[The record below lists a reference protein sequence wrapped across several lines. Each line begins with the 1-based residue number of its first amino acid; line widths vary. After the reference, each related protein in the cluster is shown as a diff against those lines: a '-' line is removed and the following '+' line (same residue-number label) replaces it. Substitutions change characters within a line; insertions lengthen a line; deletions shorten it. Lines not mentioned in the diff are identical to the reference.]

1 MKRRD
6 EVLVGLLLTVALLI
20 GIGGTI
26 WLVRGGFRR
35 GYSLYSTFRWGE
47 NLKVGQP
54 VRLAGVQVG
63 YVGDVQLRD
72 NGTLVVDMKIDNGRK
87 VPRNARAVVEAVG
100 IFGDAQIG
108 LQAQPDPRSYAP
120 GDTVP
125 VGVTAAGIAQLTA
138 KGDTVASQAVVLSNA
153 LRAELVDSGGLRDVR
168 RTLAETN
175 ALVARLGTLA
185 AQFGTIAAQQN
196 RELSRTQASFRRAL
210 SGIDSAKVD
219 STLTGVRA
227 ASNNAAALTDSL
239 KSTASRLNAALA
251 GIERGEGSAGKLLRD
266 TLLYSDVRRLVGRID
281 TLTLDF
287 QRNPGKYTR
296 GVVRI
301 F

>member
-1 MKRRD
+1 MKRRN
-6 EVLVGLLLTVALLI
+6 EVLVGLLLTAALVI
-20 GIGGTI
+20 AVGGTI

-35 GYSLYSTFRWGE
+35 GYSLYSVFRWGE

-72 NGTLVVDMKIDNGRK
+72 NGTLVVDLKIDNGRR

-100 IFGDAQIG
+100 LFGDAQIA
-108 LQAQPDPRSYAP
+108 LQAVPEARSYAP

-125 VGVTAAGIAQLTA
+125 LGTPAAGIAQLTA
-138 KGDTVASQAVVLSNA
+138 KGDTVATQAVALSSA
-153 LRAELVDSGGLRDVR
+153 LRAELLDGGGLRDVR
-168 RTLAETN
+168 RTLAQTN
-175 ALVARLGTLA
+175 ALVAQLGA
-185 AQFGTIAAQQN
+185 IAAQQN
-196 RELSRTQASFRRAL
+196 RELARTQASLRRAL
-210 SGIDSAKVD
+210 AGIDSSKVD
-219 STLTGVRA
+219 ATLANVRT
-227 ASNNAAALTDSL
+227 ASANASALTDSL
-239 KSTASRLNAALA
+239 KLTASRLNATL
-251 GIERGEGSAGKLLRD
+251 GQIERGQGTAGKLLSD
-266 TLLYSDVRRLVGRID
+266 TALYGDVRKLVARMD

-287 QRNPGKYTR
+287 QRNPGRYTR

>member
-1 MKRRD
+1 MRRRN

-20 GIGGTI
+20 GVGGTI
-26 WLVRGGFRR
+26 WLVRGGFRS
-35 GYSLYSTFRWGE
+35 GYSLYSVFRWGE

-72 NGTLVVDMKIDNGRK
+72 DGTLLVDLKIDNGRR

-100 IFGDAQIG
+100 LFGDAQIA
-108 LQAQPDPRSYAP
+108 LQATPDPRSYAA

-125 VGVTAAGIAQLTA
+125 LGTPAAGIAQLTA
-138 KGDTVASQAVVLSNA
+138 KGDTVATQAVALSNA
-153 LRAELVDSGGLRDVR
+153 VRAELVDSGGLRDLR
-168 RTLAETN
+168 RTLVETN
-175 ALVARLGTLA
+175 ALVAQLGR
-185 AQFGTIAAQQN
+185 IASEQN
-196 RELSRTQASFRRAL
+196 RELSRTQASLRRAL
-210 SGIDSAKVD
+210 AGIDSAKVD
-219 STLTGVRA
+219 STLASVRA
-227 ASNNAAALTDSL
+227 TSTNAAALTDSL
-239 KSTASRLNAALA
+239 KLTATRLNATLGA
-251 GIERGEGSAGKLLRD
+251 IQRGEGTAGKLLSD
-266 TLLYSDVRRLVGRID
+266 TALYGDVRKLVSRID

-287 QRNPGKYTR
+287 QRNPGRYTR

>member
-1 MKRRD
+1 MKRRN
-6 EVLVGLLLTVALLI
+6 EVLVGLLLTAALVI
-20 GIGGTI
+20 GVGGTI

-35 GYSLYSTFRWGE
+35 GYSLYSVFRWGE

-72 NGTLVVDMKIDNGRK
+72 NGTLVVDLKIDNGRR

-100 IFGDAQIG
+100 LFGDAQIA
-108 LQAQPDPRSYAP
+108 LQAAPDPRSYAA

-125 VGVTAAGIAQLTA
+125 LGTPAAGIAQLTA
-138 KGDTVASQAVVLSNA
+138 KGDTVATQAVALSSA
-153 LRAELVDSGGLRDVR
+153 LRAELIDSGGLRDVR
-168 RTLAETN
+168 RTLAQTN
-175 ALVARLGTLA
+175 ALVAQLGA
-185 AQFGTIAAQQN
+185 IAAQQN
-196 RELSRTQASFRRAL
+196 RELARTQASLRRAL
-210 SGIDSAKVD
+210 AGIDSSKVD
-219 STLTGVRA
+219 ATLANVRS
-227 ASNNAAALTDSL
+227 ASANASALTDSL
-239 KSTASRLNAALA
+239 KLTASRLNATL
-251 GIERGEGSAGKLLRD
+251 GRIERGEGTAGKLLGD
-266 TLLYSDVRRLVGRID
+266 TALYGDVRKLVARMD

-287 QRNPGKYTR
+287 QRNPGRYTR

>member
-6 EVLVGLLLTVALLI
+6 EVLVGLLLTVALVI
-20 GIGGTI
+20 GVGGTI
-26 WLVRGGFRR
+26 WLVRGGFRQ
-35 GYSLYSTFRWGE
+35 GYSLHSVFRWGE
-47 NLKVGQP
+47 NLKVGQA

-72 NGTLVVDMKIDNGRK
+72 NGTLVVDMKIDNGRR

-100 IFGDAQIG
+100 IFGDAQVS
-108 LQAQPDPRSYAP
+108 LLATPDPRSYAA

-125 VGVTAAGIAQLTA
+125 VGTPAAGLAQLTA
-138 KGDTVASQAVVLSNA
+138 KGDTVATQAVALSSA

-168 RTLAETN
+168 RTLAQTN
-175 ALVARLGTLA
+175 LLVAQLG
-185 AQFGTIAAQQN
+185 QIAAQQN
-196 RELSRTQASFRRAL
+196 RELSRTQASLRRAL
-210 SGIDSAKVD
+210 AGVDSAKLD
-219 STLTGVRA
+219 STLSNVRS
-227 ASNNAAALTDSL
+227 ASAGASALTDSL
-239 KSTASRLNAALA
+239 RLTASRLNAALG
-251 GIERGEGSAGKLLRD
+251 GIERGQGTAGKLLSD
-266 TLLYSDVRRLVGRID
+266 TTLYTDVRRLVARID

-287 QRNPGKYTR
+287 QRNPGRYTR

>member
-1 MKRRD
+1 MKRRN
-6 EVLVGLLLTVALLI
+6 EVLVGLLLTAALVI
-20 GIGGTI
+20 GVGGTI

-35 GYSLYSTFRWGE
+35 GYSLYSVFRWGE

-72 NGTLVVDMKIDNGRK
+72 NGTLVVDLKIDNGRR

-100 IFGDAQIG
+100 LFGDAQIA
-108 LQAQPDPRSYAP
+108 LQAAPDPRSYAA

-125 VGVTAAGIAQLTA
+125 LGTPSAGIAQLTA
-138 KGDTVASQAVVLSNA
+138 KGDTVATQAVALSSA
-153 LRAELVDSGGLRDVR
+153 LRAELIDSGGLRDVR
-168 RTLAETN
+168 RTLAQTN
-175 ALVARLGTLA
+175 ALVAQLGA
-185 AQFGTIAAQQN
+185 IAAQQN
-196 RELSRTQASFRRAL
+196 RELARTQASLRRAL
-210 SGIDSAKVD
+210 AGIDSSKVD
-219 STLTGVRA
+219 ATLANVRS
-227 ASNNAAALTDSL
+227 ASANASALTDSL
-239 KSTASRLNAALA
+239 KLTASRLNATL
-251 GIERGEGSAGKLLRD
+251 GRIERGEGTAGKLLGD
-266 TLLYSDVRRLVGRID
+266 TALYGDVRKLVARMD

-287 QRNPGKYTR
+287 QRNPGRYTR

>member
-1 MKRRD
+1 M
-6 EVLVGLLLTVALLI
+6 GLLLTVALLI

-35 GYSLYSTFRWGE
+35 GYSLYATFRWGE

-72 NGTLVVDMKIDNGRK
+72 NGTLVVDMQIDNGRR

-100 IFGDAQIG
+100 IFGDAQIA
-108 LQAQPDPRSYAP
+108 LQATPEARSYAA

-125 VGVTAAGIAQLTA
+125 VGQTAAGIAQLTA
-138 KGDTVASQAVVLSNA
+138 KGDTVASQAVVLSTA
-153 LRAELVDSGGLRDVR
+153 LRAQLVDSGGLRDVR
-168 RTLAETN
+168 QTLAQTN
-175 ALVARLGTLA
+175 ALVGKLSALA
-185 AQFGTIAAQQN
+185 GQFAGIAAQQN
-196 RELSRTQASFRRAL
+196 RQLLATERQVQRTLQAV
-210 SGIDSAKVD
+210 DSAD
-219 STLTGVRA
+219 LRRTLANAQA
-227 ASNNAAALTDSL
+227 ASANVAGLTDSL
-239 KSTASRLNAALA
+239 RTTVAQLNATL
-251 GIERGEGSAGKLLRD
+251 GTIQRGEGTAGKLLRD
-266 TLLYSDVRRLVGRID
+266 TLLYADVRRLVGRID

-287 QRNPGKYTR
+287 QRNPGRYTR
-296 GVVRI
+296 GIVRI

>member
-20 GIGGTI
+20 GVGGTI

-35 GYSLYSTFRWGE
+35 GYSLYSVFRWGE

-63 YVGDVQLRD
+63 YVGDVALRD
-72 NGTLVVDMKIDNGRK
+72 DGTLVVDLKIDNGRL

-100 IFGDAQIG
+100 IFGDAQIA
-108 LQAQPDPRSYAP
+108 LQATPEARGYAP

-138 KGDTVASQAVVLSNA
+138 KGDTVASQAVLLTSA
-153 LRAELVDSGGLRDVR
+153 LRSEFVDSGGLRDVR
-168 RTLAETN
+168 RALTQTN
-175 ALVARLGTLA
+175 ALVAQLGL
-185 AQFGTIAAQQN
+185 IAAQQN
-196 RELSRTQASFRRAL
+196 RELSRTQASLRRAL
-210 SGIDSAKVD
+210 SGIDSSKID
-219 STLTGVRA
+219 STLANVRA
-227 ASNNAAALTDSL
+227 VSANASGLTDSL
-239 KSTASRLNAALA
+239 RLTVSQLNATLG
-251 GIERGEGSAGKLLRD
+251 GIQRGEGTAGKLLRD
-266 TLLYSDVRRLVGRID
+266 TALYGDVRRLLGRVD
-281 TLTLDF
+281 TLSLDF
-287 QRNPGKYTR
+287 QRNPGRYTR
-296 GVVRI
+296 GLVRI

>member
-1 MKRRD
+1 MKRRN

-20 GIGGTI
+20 GVGGTV

-35 GYSLYSTFRWGE
+35 GYSLYSVFRWGE

-63 YVGDVQLRD
+63 YVGDVVLRD
-72 NGTLVVDMKIDNGRK
+72 NGTLAVDMKIDNGRR

-100 IFGDAQIG
+100 IFGDAQIS
-108 LQAQPDPRSYAP
+108 LQATPDPRSYAP

-125 VGVTAAGIAQLTA
+125 AGVTAAGIAQLTA
-138 KGDTVASQAVVLSNA
+138 KGDTVATQAVALSSA

-168 RTLAETN
+168 RTLAQTN
-175 ALVARLGTLA
+175 ALVAQLGL
-185 AQFGTIAAQQN
+185 IAAQQN
-196 RELSRTQASFRRAL
+196 RELSRTQASLRRAL
-210 SGIDSAKVD
+210 SGVDSSKID
-219 STLTGVRA
+219 STLSNVRA
-227 ASNNAAALTDSL
+227 ASANATGLTDSL
-239 KSTASRLNAALA
+239 RTTVSQLNATLGALQ
-251 GIERGEGSAGKLLRD
+251 RGEGTAGKLLRD
-266 TLLYSDVRRLVGRID
+266 TLFYSDVRRLVGRID

-296 GVVRI
+296 GIVRI

>member
-6 EVLVGLLLTVALLI
+6 EVLVGLLLTVALII

-26 WLVRGGFRR
+26 WLVRGGFRT
-35 GYSLYSTFRWGE
+35 GYSLYSVFRWGE
-47 NLKVGQP
+47 NLRVGQP

-72 NGTLVVDMKIDNGRK
+72 NGTLVVDLKIDNGRQ
-87 VPRNARAVVEAVG
+87 VPRNARAIVEAVG
-100 IFGDAQIG
+100 LFGDAQIA
-108 LQAQPDPRSYAP
+108 LQAQPDSRSYAP

-125 VGVTAAGIAQLTA
+125 VGTPPAGIAQLTA
-138 KGDTVASQAVVLSNA
+138 KGDTVATQAVALSSA

-168 RTLAETN
+168 RTLAQTN
-175 ALVARLGTLA
+175 ALVAQLGL
-185 AQFGTIAAQQN
+185 IAAQQN
-196 RELSRTQASFRRAL
+196 RELSRTQASLRRAL
-210 SGIDSAKVD
+210 AGVDSAKVD
-219 STLTGVRA
+219 STLANVRA
-227 ASNNAAALTDSL
+227 ASANASLLADSL
-239 KSTASRLNAALA
+239 RLTASRINAVL
-251 GIERGEGSAGKLLRD
+251 GGVERGEGTAGRLLSD
-266 TLLYSDVRRLVGRID
+266 TALYTDVRRLVARID

-287 QRNPGKYTR
+287 QRNPGRYTR

>member
-1 MKRRD
+1 MKRRN
-6 EVLVGLLLTVALLI
+6 EVLVGLLLTAALVI
-20 GIGGTI
+20 GVGGTI

-35 GYSLYSTFRWGE
+35 GYSLYSVFRWGE

-72 NGTLVVDMKIDNGRK
+72 NGTLVVDLKIDNGRR

-100 IFGDAQIG
+100 LFGDAQIA
-108 LQAQPDPRSYAP
+108 LQAAPDPRSYAA

-125 VGVTAAGIAQLTA
+125 LGTPAAGIAQLTA
-138 KGDTVASQAVVLSNA
+138 KGDTVATQAVALSSA
-153 LRAELVDSGGLRDVR
+153 LRAELIDSGGLRDVR
-168 RTLAETN
+168 RTLAQTN
-175 ALVARLGTLA
+175 ALVAQLGA
-185 AQFGTIAAQQN
+185 IAAQQN
-196 RELSRTQASFRRAL
+196 RELARTQASLRRAL
-210 SGIDSAKVD
+210 AGIDSSKVD
-219 STLTGVRA
+219 STLANVRA
-227 ASNNAAALTDSL
+227 ASASASALTDSL
-239 KSTASRLNAALA
+239 KLTASRLNATL
-251 GIERGEGSAGKLLRD
+251 GRIERGEGTAGKLLSD
-266 TLLYSDVRRLVGRID
+266 TALYGDVRKLVARMD

-287 QRNPGKYTR
+287 QRNPGRYTR

>member
-6 EVLVGLLLTVALLI
+6 EVLVGLLLTVALAVGVL
-20 GIGGTI
+20 GTI
-26 WLVRGGFRR
+26 WIVRGGFRQ
-35 GYSLYSTFRWGE
+35 GYSLYSVFRWGE
-47 NLKVGQP
+47 NLRVGQP

-72 NGTLVVDMKIDNGRK
+72 DGTLAVELEIDDGRR
-87 VPRNARAVVEAVG
+87 VPRNARAVVEPVG
-100 IFGDAQIG
+100 IFGDAQVALTATPG
-108 LQAQPDPRSYAP
+108 GPVYAA

-125 VGVTAAGIAQLTA
+125 AGVTPAGIAQLTA
-138 KGDTVASQAVVLSNA
+138 KGDTVATQAVALSTA

-175 ALVARLGTLA
+175 ALVAQLGR
-185 AQFGTIAAQQN
+185 IAAEQN
-196 RELSRTQASFRRAL
+196 RQLSQTQASLRRAL

-219 STLTGVRA
+219 STLTSVRTVSA
-227 ASNNAAALTDSL
+227 NAAALTDSL
-239 KSTASRLNAALA
+239 RTTASRLNATL
-251 GIERGEGSAGKLLRD
+251 GGLERGEGTAGKLLSD
-266 TLLYSDVRRLVGRID
+266 TALYTDVRRLVARID

-287 QRNPGKYTR
+287 QRNPGRYTR